1 MSSIPQSAMPQAKP
15 GKPKRAAKDHGGSS
29 GGKLQKL
36 GYGLGAFSIALGA
49 VELLAGRR
57 VARSLGVEKASPV
70 VRGFGLR
77 EIATGAAL
85 LAGPTSARN
94 VWLRVAGD
102 VLDAGA
108 LGGALRARR
117 AKRGM
122 IWGGLAFVGTA
133 LLADIAAGVAM
144 QRSH

>member
-1 MSSIPQSAMPQAKP
+1 MSTIPTAAMPKAKP
-15 GKPKRAAKDHGGSS
+15 SRRKRAGSGDGGTSAE
-29 GGKLQKL
+29 KLRKL

-57 VARSLGVEKASPV
+57 VARSLGVGKAAPV

-85 LAGPTSARN
+85 LAAPTRPRN
-94 VWLRVAGD
+94 AWLRVAGD

-108 LGGALRARR
+108 LGSALGARR

-144 QRSH
+144 QRAR

>member
-1 MSSIPQSAMPQAKP
+1 MSAKSTP
-15 GKPKRAAKDHGGSS
+15 ADPTARRAG
-29 GGKLQKL
+29 LRKL

-57 VARSLGVEKASPV
+57 VARSIGVEKASPV

-77 EIATGAAL
+77 EIATGVAL
-85 LAGPTSARN
+85 LAGPTRARN

-108 LGGALRARR
+108 LGGAMRAKR

-133 LLADIAAGVAM
+133 LLADVAAGVAM
-144 QRSH
+144 RRAI